1 MILRR
6 TKISLKA
13 RLAGGATLLTVGTLL
28 TAGAMFVGMTG
39 VSDRLET
46 ALAAETRIARY
57 STLSTQIS
65 TFLVISSE
73 AVQTGLDAEARGE
86 RLEPVMRNIKATF
99 GQLRSDLEQ
108 AVAQVEALG
117 LDAQSRYAT
126 QSLGLARMEA
136 LIGNVVSGLQ
146 AGPDNAETLRAR
158 INGFASGVDPLL
170 NQAVNAE
177 ILFKSEV
184 LSGIEELRQS
194 LAQLAIVIAVLSVL
208 TALAFYF
215 GLVRPQFGRLDRLR
229 EAARQIGSE
238 NYAVA
243 LPETQE
249 DEIGLL
255 YSETNRMAQALSLRE
270 ENVRE
275 DRAALNEIIDQ
286 RTAELRTAN
295 EALAK
300 TDENRRRFFADISHE
315 LRTPLTVIL
324 MEAQIGQRQ
333 GAEAGSAFATIE
345 SRAARLNRRIDDL
358 LRVARSEN
366 GELALDPMPVDLAD
380 IVTDV
385 AEEVAH
391 ECANAGMVLE
401 VLPCPPLPV
410 LADANWMRQVV
421 VGLVRNAVRHARSG
435 GIVQLV
441 PIDAPQSVG
450 IDVVD
455 HGPGVPA
462 ADIVGLFERFKR
474 GRSSDGQGFGIG
486 LALARWVVEAQG
498 GTIRMQSP
506 LPSGDAG
513 GHGTIV
519 TVRLPRNDR

>member
-1 MILRR
+1 MSQRR
-6 TKISLKA
+6 KVSLKV
-13 RLAGGATLLTVGTLL
+13 RLAGGAMLLTVGTLF
-28 TAGAMFVGMTG
+28 TAGAMFIGMTR

-46 ALAAETRIARY
+46 ALAAEARIARY

-65 TFLVISSE
+65 TFLVISTE
-73 AVQTGLDAEARGE
+73 AVQAGLDAGARGE
-86 RLEPVMRNIKATF
+86 RLEPVVRNINTTF
-99 GQLRSDLEQ
+99 GQLRRDLEQ

-136 LIGNVVSGLQ
+136 LIGNTVSGLQ

-158 INGFASGVDPLL
+158 INGFASGFDPLL

-177 ILFKSEV
+177 ILFRNEI
-184 LSGIEELRQS
+184 LTGIERLRQS
-194 LAQLAIVIAVLSVL
+194 LGRLAIVIAVLSVL

-229 EAARQIGSE
+229 DAARQIGSE

-243 LPETQE
+243 LPETRQ

-270 ENVRE
+270 DNIRK
-275 DRAALNEIIDQ
+275 DRAALNKIIEQ
-286 RTAELRTAN
+286 RTTELRTAN
-295 EALAK
+295 AALEK

-333 GAEAGSAFATIE
+333 GSGADSAFATIE
-345 SRAARLNRRIDDL
+345 ERAARLNRRIDDL

-366 GELALDPMPVDLAD
+366 GELALDPQPVDLAE
-380 IVTDV
+380 ILTDV

-401 VLPCPPLPV
+401 MAPCPALPV
-410 LADANWMRQVV
+410 VADANWMRQVV
-421 VGLVRNAVRHARSG
+421 VGLVRNAVRHARDG
-435 GIVQLV
+435 EIVRLV
-441 PIDAPQSVG
+441 PIDEPQSVG
-450 IDVVD
+450 IAVVD
-455 HGPGVPA
+455 HGPGVPPS
-462 ADIVGLFERFKR
+462 DIAGLFERFRR
-474 GRSSDGQGFGIG
+474 GRSPEGQGFGIG

-506 LPSGDAG
+506 LPSDDAG
-513 GHGTIV
+513 GHGTKV
-519 TVRLPRNDR
+519 SVRLPRKDP